1 MKIQYVLMMC
11 GLLGLAS
18 CVDDE
23 STYAT
28 NPISE
33 IIIEEGSVKERYDIN
48 KNEVLSIK
56 PQCRQT
62 NKKKA
67 LSYTWEIDQK
77 VYSQEEVF
85 VYTGDRL
92 GSYDCRLIVENED
105 GKAFFPFKLNVN
117 SPYEEGITV
126 LSCDPQGKSMLSFML
141 KQLDGNVEEHFEDG
155 DCFAVNNP
163 DMHFAS
169 NASDM
174 MQCGGNLIISCKG
187 GETDGSSSAV
197 YYLNEKT
204 FVVQNYID
212 ASEYPDF
219 KPIKLAIPNVNSSG
233 ISYPIL
239 CENGSVY
246 ELSITESVIIPSIKM
261 KFKYAP
267 TCTVRTA
274 NGGGK
279 YSLLFWD
286 EINGGLCQIMNGYGP
301 YYCSKDY
308 LVSIDKLDEN
318 NNYFKDRQFVGM
330 FMPRV
335 PQGFVNTE
343 TPDIW
348 VIVKPETGPMHYKV
362 QLNSGFWVY
371 DENTGKNSLVDNGG
385 YKICAFATPKFHA
398 QSPHVA
404 SRLYYT
410 LFFGEG
416 NNVYAWNYTTS
427 QRLDQAKV
435 YCSPGTEQAVVTSME
450 LSEDQQELFVAFYEP
465 AEEGL
470 NGHVWVYDTQEG
482 RLLRK
487 YDNVCYRPVKIMYKK
502 K

>member
-1 MKIQYVLMMC
+1 MKIQYVLMIC
-11 GLLGLAS
+11 VLLSLAS

-23 STYAT
+23 STHAT
-28 NPISE
+28 SPISE
-33 IIIEEGSVKERYDIN
+33 ITIEEGSVKERYDIN
-48 KNEVLSIK
+48 KNEVLTIR
-56 PQCRQT
+56 PRCRQT
-62 NKKKA
+62 NRQKT

-77 VYSQEEVF
+77 VYSQGEEF
-85 VYTGDRL
+85 VYTGNRL

-141 KQLDGNVEEHFEDG
+141 KQLDGSVEDHFEDG

-163 DMHFAS
+163 DMKLAS

-187 GETDGSSSAV
+187 GGADGSSSAV

-204 FVVQNYID
+204 FVMQNYID
-212 ASEYPDF
+212 ASEYPGF
-219 KPIKLAIPNVNSSG
+219 KPVKLAIPNVSSAG

-239 CENGSVY
+239 CEDGSVY
-246 ELSITESVIIPSIKM
+246 ELSVSEGVIIPSIKL
-261 KFKYAP
+261 KFQYAP
-267 TCTVRTA
+267 TCAVHTSEGV
-274 NGGGK
+274 GK
-279 YSLLFWD
+279 FTLLFWD
-286 EINGGLCQIMNGYGP
+286 ETNGGLCQIMNGYGP
-301 YYCSKDY
+301 YFCSREY
-308 LVSIDKLDEN
+308 LISVDKLNES
-318 NNYFKDRQFVGM
+318 NNYFNGRQFVAM

-335 PQGFVNTE
+335 PQEFVKTE
-343 TPDIW
+343 SPDIW
-348 VIVKPETGPMHYKV
+348 VITKGSSGTIHHKV
-362 QLNSGFWVY
+362 QLKANFWVS
-371 DENTGKNSLVDNGG
+371 DVQTGQNSLVDNGG
-385 YKICAFATPKFHA
+385 NKVCAFVTPKFHA

-410 LFFGEG
+410 LFFSED

-427 QRLDQAKV
+427 QRLEQAKV
-435 YCSPGTEQAVVTSME
+435 YCSPGTAQAVVTSME

-465 AEEGL
+465 EESGL